1 MQRLIEEQYIQPHQA
16 QILPLMIMN
25 FSFMI
30 QQNNV
35 SILTTVVIVSAMFE
49 GYIPKTKLS
58 TLICNKYMINEIL
71 LKGTKALQLRNSLI
85 QP

>member
-1 MQRLIEEQYIQPHQA
+1 
-16 QILPLMIMN
+16 
-25 FSFMI
+25 MI

-35 SILTTVVIVSAMFE
+35 SILTTVVIVSAMLE
-49 GYIPKTKLS
+49 GYIPNTKLS

-71 LKGTKALQLRNSLI
+71 LKGTKAPQLSSSLI